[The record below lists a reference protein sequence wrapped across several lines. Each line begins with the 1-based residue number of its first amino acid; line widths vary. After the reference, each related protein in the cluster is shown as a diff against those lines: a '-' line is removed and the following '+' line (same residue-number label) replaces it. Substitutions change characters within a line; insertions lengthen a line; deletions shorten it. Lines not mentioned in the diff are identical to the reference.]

1 MIDIIFNLLIFF
13 LLTPTFQAKEGYLNT
28 NLPKKGPGTPTEERL
43 KIFLEVPADN
53 DEQVVI
59 FFRDDKVPLGG
70 YTDLYDKL
78 RDLRQRGYGEDKPI
92 LISPVAEV
100 RHKWVVKAFDY
111 TIWAGF
117 KNIQFTI
124 PR

>member
-13 LLTPTFQAKEGYLNT
+13 LLTPTFQAKEGYLTT
-28 NLPKKGPGTPTEERL
+28 NLPKRGPPTEAAERL
-43 KIFLEVPADN
+43 KIFLEVPQDD
-53 DEQVVI
+53 DETVVI
-59 FFRDDKVPLGG
+59 FFRDDKVPLNGFN
-70 YTDLYDKL
+70 DLYDRL
-78 RDLRQRGYGEDKPI
+78 RDLRDRGYGVEKPV
-92 LISPVAEV
+92 LISPVSEV